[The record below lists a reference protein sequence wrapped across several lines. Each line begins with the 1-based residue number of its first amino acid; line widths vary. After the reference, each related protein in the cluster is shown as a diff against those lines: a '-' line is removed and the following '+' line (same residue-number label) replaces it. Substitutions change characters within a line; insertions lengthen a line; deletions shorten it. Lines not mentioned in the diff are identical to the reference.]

1 MIPSDEYQE
10 ALSNATAFKQENPEE
25 KTTAA
30 AQIYQ
35 VNNSTVWTVLLR
47 ERQRQAKPATSHG
60 GHNKILSK
68 VQVEAI
74 YKYVED
80 SYLSRYGATKSIVYA
95 AVGFLRANQLLPKPP
110 PTMRWFRE
118 FMNNHPELFKTL
130 KTKPIAQVRVSAAD
144 LEEVREWFYSFWTWC
159 EEHSIQPR
167 DVLNFNEA
175 RFRVRV
181 ASREEIVVPAYVK
194 EVSLLLYLIY

>member
-1 MIPSDEYQE
+1 MIPSNEYQE

-35 VNNSTVWTVLLR
+35 VNDSTVRTVLLR

-60 GHNKILSK
+60 GYNKILSE

-80 SYLSRYGATKSIVYA
+80 SYLSRYGATKSMVYA
-95 AVGFLRANQLLPKPP
+95 VVGCLRANQLLPKLPL
-110 PTMRWFRE
+110 TMR
-118 FMNNHPELFKTL
+118 
-130 KTKPIAQVRVSAAD
+130 
-144 LEEVREWFYSFWTWC
+144 
-159 EEHSIQPR
+159 
-167 DVLNFNEA
+167 
-175 RFRVRV
+175 
-181 ASREEIVVPAYVK
+181 
-194 EVSLLLYLIY
+194 